1 VIEWLADHPDREWRE
16 IEGTMAFV
24 DISGFTAMSEKLARE
39 GKAGAEQVTDVM
51 NATFEALLDVA
62 YSYGGGLLK
71 FGGDALLLFF
81 DGAEHEPRAA
91 RAAVDMR
98 RTLRAIGRPQTS
110 AGSVSLRMHV
120 GIHSGAFLFV
130 IAGSD
135 HRELIVAGPAATRT
149 VEMETL
155 ATAGEIV
162 ISDATASALPAG
174 VLGEARRNGFLLA
187 AGPPAPHGIEPLPL
201 FHDLPLE
208 ECVPRLIREHVLS
221 ETTEP
226 EHRQAVVAFVR
237 LAGVDGIV
245 EAEGAARAAHV
256 IAEVVEAV
264 QAAAAEHDVCFL
276 ESDIDADGARIV
288 LVAGAPRVRE
298 HDVERMLRTV
308 RAAVDARTH
317 LPLSIG
323 VSRGR
328 VFAGDVGAPF
338 RHTYAILGGTAALA
352 ARLMA
357 KAEPRQVL
365 APVDLLDHSPTPF
378 ERTRVGPFALKG
390 LPEPVHAVAVG
401 PLEGARRVAAAGS
414 VTPLVGRQ
422 RELAMMTAALAPVR
436 MGFGT
441 VLEIVGEPG
450 LGKSRLLQEFGTHG
464 ADLRRI
470 GARCDEYE
478 SSTPYFLFRHVLR
491 PLIGEELDGS
501 SAANTA
507 ALTQLVERVAPDL
520 APWIP
525 LLALPLDVAVEPT
538 PEVDD
543 LQPAFRRARLH
554 GAVEALL
561 TALLPTPTLLLL
573 EDVHWIDE
581 ASSDLL
587 RHLGATNG
595 SRPWAILA
603 TRRPGAG
610 GFVAA
615 EGTPPV
621 AAMTI
626 LLQPLHDDEAAELL
640 KALAG
645 DRLDDSAIAAVIRRA
660 GGNPLFLQELI
671 TTAAASGAEEL
682 PDTVDAVVGTRID
695 RLAPAD
701 RALLRW
707 ASVLGVTFD
716 GALIA
721 DVLQGDPAAAGDSE
735 AWERLAEFVER
746 DPYVPGGFR
755 FRHALIRDAAY
766 EGLAFRRRRELHRSV
781 GDAYERR
788 FAANLDEVVELLSL
802 HFSLARDDDRTWR
815 YSLAAG
821 SRAKGKFA
829 NIEAAEFYRRALD
842 VAKPLGIA
850 AVERARVWRSLAE
863 VSVLAGRLRVAQA
876 ALAEARALAEP
887 SERAELMLKEGLLRE
902 EQGRYSEALA
912 WYTRCE
918 KAVASLADDGQRV
931 RLSVE
936 LNLARAQ
943 ARFRQGRYEEALPV
957 AQAVVAQA
965 LDLLDLR
972 TLAHA
977 YYLIYTMHTLRG
989 SEDRHAFRGLA
1000 LPIMEEIGDLMGQA
1014 AVLNNL
1020 GIEAYYEGRWD
1031 EARDLYE
1038 RSRVLRERTG
1048 DVINVATTTNNLG
1061 EIESDQGRYTDAEA
1075 RFREAVRIADG
1086 AGQRFIAAVA
1096 RGNLGRVAARSGRY
1110 DEADELLADAMSAL
1124 EDIGAAPFALEM
1136 QARRAELIAL
1146 SGDSSADAV
1155 QLADE
1160 TLARIEGAGVPPAV
1174 HALLERIRG
1183 AGFAQRTDTEQAR
1196 AALQRALEIAEK
1208 ANVDYEAGLALR
1220 ALATLEGRT
1229 RDEEAAAIFA
1239 RLGVDE
1245 TALPNA

>member
-1 VIEWLADHPDREWRE
+1 
-16 IEGTMAFV
+16 MAFV

-81 DGAEHEPRAA
+81 DGADHAPRAA

-110 AGSVSLRMHV
+110 AGAVSLRMHV

-130 IAGSD
+130 MAGRD

-162 ISDATASALPAG
+162 VSDATASALPVG

-187 AGPPAPHGIEPLPL
+187 AGPPAPQGIEPLPL
-201 FHDLPLE
+201 FDDLPLA

-237 LAGVDGIV
+237 LSGVDGIV
-245 EAEGAARAAHV
+245 ETEGAARAAEA
-256 IAEVVEAV
+256 IAEVVETV

-298 HDVERMLRTV
+298 YDVERMLRTV
-308 RAAVDARTH
+308 RAAVDTQTH
-317 LPLSIG
+317 LPLAIG
-323 VSRGR
+323 VCRGR
-328 VFAGDVGAPF
+328 VFAGDVGASF
-338 RHTYAILGGTAALA
+338 RYTYAILGGTAALA

-357 KAEPRQVL
+357 KAEPRQVV
-365 APVDLLDHSPTPF
+365 APVDLLDHSPTRF
-378 ERTRVGPFALKG
+378 ERTPVGPFALKG

-441 VLEIVGEPG
+441 VLEIVGEAG
-450 LGKSRLLQEFGTHG
+450 LGKSRLLQEFGTSG

-478 SSTPYFLFRHVLR
+478 SSTPYFVFRNVLR

-501 SAANTA
+501 SAENTA
-507 ALTQLVERVAPDL
+507 ALTRVVERVAPDL

-561 TALLPTPTLLLL
+561 TALLPSPTLLLL

-640 KALAG
+640 QALAG
-645 DRLDDSAIAAVIRRA
+645 DRLDDSAIAAVVRRA

-788 FAANLDEVVELLSL
+788 FTTNLDEVAELLSL

-821 SRAKGKFA
+821 SRAKDKFA
-829 NIEAAEFYRRALD
+829 NVEAAEFYRRALD
-842 VAKPLGIA
+842 VATPLGIA

-863 VSVLAGRLRVAQA
+863 VSILAGRLKDAHD
-876 ALAEARALAEP
+876 ALAEARALAAPAEQ
-887 SERAELMLKEGLLRE
+887 AELMLKEGLLRE

-918 KAVASLADDGQRV
+918 KAVASLTDEARRDQLR
-931 RLSVE
+931 VE
-936 LNLARAQ
+936 LWLARAQ
-943 ARFRQGRYEEALPV
+943 ARFRQGRYEEALPI
-957 AQAVVAQA
+957 AQGVVAQA
-965 LDLLDLR
+965 LDLEDLR

-977 YYLIYTMHTLRG
+977 YYLIYTIHTLRG
-989 SEDRHAFRGLA
+989 SPDRQAFRGLA
-1000 LPIMEEIGDLMGQA
+1000 LPIYEEIGDLMGQA

-1031 EARDLYE
+1031 VACDLYE
-1038 RSRVLRERTG
+1038 RSRVLRARTG

-1061 EIESDQGRYTDAEA
+1061 EIESDQGRYAEAEA

-1110 DEADELLADAMSAL
+1110 GEADELLAEAMSAL
-1124 EDIGAAPFALEM
+1124 EAIGATPFALEM
-1136 QARRAELIAL
+1136 QARRAELLAL
-1146 SGDSSADAV
+1146 RGGSGAEAV
-1155 QLADE
+1155 ELADE
-1160 TLARIEGAGVPPAV
+1160 TLARLDGAGVPPAV

-1183 AGFAQRTDTEQAR
+1183 AGFSQRSDTVRAR
-1196 AALQRALEIAEK
+1196 AALRRALEIAEE
-1208 ANVDYEAGLALR
+1208 AHAEYEAGLALR
-1220 ALATLEGRT
+1220 ALAALEGRS
-1229 RDEEAAAIFA
+1229 RDESAAAIFT

-1245 TALPNA
+1245 SALPRA